1 MASFSGLFLRP
12 AATSLS
18 LSAFFSLAGD
28 DGMNRWPKPKTLITG
43 STRTLAE

>member
-12 AATSLS
+12 ATSL
-18 LSAFFSLAGD
+18 SLAGD